1 MMLNLTWV
9 LTCIKVVNIIH
20 YIVSSL
26 TIEWTIE
33 KILLQVRI
41 YSCIYIIM
49 VSSIAAIFVWRRI
62 LIVAEFLR
70 AIIVT

>member
-20 YIVSSL
+20 CIVSSL

>member
-20 YIVSSL
+20 YIISSL
-26 TIEWTIE
+26 TIEWTID